1 MFVLI
6 NYSSIFARIFL
17 RLLTQAASSGL
28 TLFPVFM
35 FWSRLSSLARSALDL
50 DACLSTC
57 AETFYGAFVLIV
69 ASSSTPWTR
78 RLLDG
83 VAVPVP
89 RRSTEPAGRVI
100 TEK

>member
-1 MFVLI
+1 M
-6 NYSSIFARIFL
+6 
-17 RLLTQAASSGL
+17 RLLTQAASSGFVL
-28 TLFPVFM
+28 PDVFM

-57 AETFYGAFVLIV
+57 VDQFYGAFVLIV
-69 ASSSTPWTR
+69 ASSSTPSTR

-89 RRSTEPAGRVI
+89 HRSTEPGRPRHRREM
-100 TEK
+100 T

>member
-1 MFVLI
+1 M
-6 NYSSIFARIFL
+6 

-28 TLFPVFM
+28 VPPVFM

-57 AETFYGAFVLIV
+57 VDQLYGAFVLIV
-69 ASSSTPWTR
+69 ASSSTPSMR

-89 RRSTEPAGRVI
+89 HRSTEPGRPRHDREM
-100 TEK
+100 T